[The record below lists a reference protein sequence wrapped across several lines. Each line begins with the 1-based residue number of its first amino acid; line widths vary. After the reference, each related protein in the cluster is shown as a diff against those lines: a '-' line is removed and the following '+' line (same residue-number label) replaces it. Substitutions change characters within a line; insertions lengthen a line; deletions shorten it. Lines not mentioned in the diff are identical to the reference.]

1 MTLVHLLILPLWVVG
16 ALSPPCYLHCALQ
29 HAPFSTVSTYGL
41 VYGTSSDHSLQGSKK
56 KPSTQRSIC
65 TLHKVEFA
73 QGENFH
79 LFHSTHGGGDV
90 HSCNVELEVFS
101 QRAPHALPAW
111 ALCICCNLFN
121 STKVARFSFLTPLII
136 VRHNLNQDIGS
147 LWWETLHRGLTS

>member
-56 KPSTQRSIC
+56 KPSTQSTIYTLHQSRIC
-65 TLHKVEFA
+65 TR
-73 QGENFH
+73 
-79 LFHSTHGGGDV
+79 GGDV

-121 STKVARFSFLTPLII
+121 ITKVARFSFLTPLII
-136 VRHNLNQDIGS
+136 VRHNLNQGIRS
-147 LWWETLHRGLTS
+147 FWWETLHRGPTSEKPLHCEPHPT